1 MIEHKIKKAEE
12 LNNEEKEKKKAL
24 NLKLKANRLHQN
36 NQQMNRFWQST
47 DDQENISSQ
56 SNKIKN
62 EMDNSRLDTV
72 REIRDMNHT
81 LTTNLNNM

>member
-1 MIEHKIKKAEE
+1 MIEQKIKKAEE